1 MKIIPIY
8 FNFFYCL
15 NQILLSNIQR
25 NAKHF
30 IVEPLTKTQEFKG
43 SYTLYKSYAAL
54 VSDISWTRTP
64 RPQ

>member
-30 IVEPLTKTQEFKG
+30 IVEPLTKTQGFNG
-43 SYTLYKSYAAL
+43 SYNLYKSYAAL
-54 VSDISWTRTP
+54 VSDISTRTP